1 MKSLEKNNKGKGW
14 QEQGQPY
21 KTQRRGEINTMKKRV
36 TTVRRLVRTTVT
48 LATVLSL
55 LLLSSYIESHY
66 KRQAIVDT
74 IENNVVTFIDSCGY
88 TWTAINVDNITEGQT
103 VTLKMYTNNTNS
115 IITDDEI
122 VKIEPTA
129 ITLQ

>member
-1 MKSLEKNNKGKGW
+1 MTKRQRHNKRRRVHTALLVTAIISL
-14 QEQGQPY
+14 
-21 KTQRRGEINTMKKRV
+21 
-36 TTVRRLVRTTVT
+36 
-48 LATVLSL
+48 ALS
-55 LLLSSYIESHY
+55 SSYIDSHY
-66 KRQAIVDT
+66 KRQATVDT

-103 VTLKMYTNNTNS
+103 VTLKMYTNNTNN
-115 IITDDEI
+115 IIADDEI